1 MKIVYVTGGVLV
13 VGVGLIAAL
22 FQADFFG
29 LFKADLAR
37 WDKGV
42 DPSLLQPV
50 GDPIGV
56 DDLEAFADELDERL
70 AVLLKEGPPAY
81 TAQQAEAWADELIPI
96 VERVCQR
103 EFAWKPQIR
112 VADRAELAD
121 AAARALYAYYAT
133 LSPELAGPFMERA
146 VRTQA
151 VFESVTYLGM
161 YDPGRDILY
170 LAPTNVRAI
179 MKMQE
184 IDERHFEPF
193 VKLII
198 AHELAHALQH
208 QVVDSYPLQI
218 NTVDGAEA
226 YSSVIEGHAVF
237 ISELVAH
244 ELGIDE
250 TSIEMSVMLSAGVV
264 SIDDP
269 MFGTVSRDAEVRF
282 EEIYM
287 GGRAFIAYHHEQ
299 GGMRRVWEILA
310 APPATTAIIT
320 DPARYGT
327 KRRGTIQYYFALKGI
342 EKELGPQWRMDVHWR
357 MTALDTHEHFS
368 FLDNDMRD
376 RVVAGIDH
384 ARRLLLNNWPGEH
397 AARVNLFV
405 LRSEEDVEHYDA
417 AIKAS
422 RAGDWTFTDHVEP
435 VAGLVVDQSRR
446 HTHVPGAKLE
456 RATSWTHV
464 HARRGVVIV
473 EFYCT
478 DVMLSDDT
486 VAGVVNTILDRI
498 DASPGE
504 T

>member
-1 MKIVYVTGGVLV
+1 MKIVYVTGGVLLA
-13 VGVGLIAAL
+13 GVILIAAL

-29 LFKADLAR
+29 LFKSDLTR
-37 WDKGV
+37 WNQGI
-42 DPSLLQPV
+42 DPTLLQPA

-56 DDLEAFADELDERL
+56 DDLEAYADEMDERL

-81 TAQQAEAWADELIPI
+81 TAEQAKMWADELIPI

-103 EFAWKPQIR
+103 EFAWRPQIR

-121 AAARALYAYYAT
+121 AAARGLYEYYEAV
-133 LSPELAGPFMERA
+133 SPELAGPFLERA

-151 VFESVTYLGM
+151 VFESVAYLGM

-179 MKMQE
+179 MQMQE

-208 QVVDSYPLQI
+208 QVVDSYPLSP
-218 NTVDGAEA
+218 NTFDGVEA

-237 ISELVAH
+237 VSELVAH

-269 MFGTVSRDAEVRF
+269 MFGSVSRDAEVRF

-299 GGMRRVWEILA
+299 GDMSRVWEILA
-310 APPATTAIIT
+310 APPPTTAIIT

-327 KRRGTIQYYFALKGI
+327 KRRATIQYYYALKGI
-342 EKELGPQWRMDVHWR
+342 EKKLGPAWRMDVHWQ

-368 FLDNDMRD
+368 DLDNDMRD

-384 ARRLLLNNWPGEH
+384 ARRLVLNDWPGEQS
-397 AARVNLFV
+397 ARITLFV
-405 LRSEEDVEHYDA
+405 LRSEEDVEHYA
-417 AIKAS
+417 AAVKAS
-422 RAGDWTFTDHVEP
+422 EVSGWTFADQVEP
-435 VAGLVVDQSRR
+435 VKDLVVDQSRR
-446 HTHVPGAKLE
+446 HTHVPDAELE
-456 RATSWTHV
+456 WATSWTHV

-473 EFYCT
+473 EFFCT
-478 DVMLSDDT
+478 DMMLSDDI
-486 VAGVVNTILDRI
+486 VAGVINTILDRI
-498 DASPGE
+498 DASRDE
-504 T
+504 S

>member
-1 MKIVYVTGGVLV
+1 MKIVYVMGGVLL
-13 VGVGLIAAL
+13 VGVMLIAVL
-22 FQADFFG
+22 FQAGLFG
-29 LFKADLAR
+29 LFRSDLTR
-37 WDKGV
+37 WDEGI
-42 DPSLLQPV
+42 DQSLLQPA

-81 TAQQAEAWADELIPI
+81 TAEQAEAWVDELIPI

-103 EFAWKPQIR
+103 EFARRPRIS

-121 AAARALYAYYAT
+121 AAARALYEYYAAV
-133 LSPELAGPFMERA
+133 SPELAGPFLERA

-179 MKMQE
+179 MRMQE

-193 VKLII
+193 VKLIV

-208 QVVDSYPLQI
+208 QVIESYPLTL
-218 NTVDGAEA
+218 NTVDGVEA
-226 YSSVIEGHAVF
+226 FSSVTEGHAVF

-269 MFGTVSRDAEVRF
+269 MFGLVSRDAEVRF

-287 GGRAFIAYHHEQ
+287 GGRAFIAYHHER
-299 GGMRRVWEILA
+299 GGMSRVWEILA

-320 DPARYGT
+320 DPERYGT
-327 KRRGTIQYYFALKGI
+327 KRRSTIQYYFALKGI

-368 FLDNDMRD
+368 YLDNDMRD

-384 ARRLLLNNWPGEH
+384 ARRLLLNDWPGDHE
-397 AARVNLFV
+397 ARVNLFV
-405 LRSEEDVEHYDA
+405 LRSDEDVKHYDA
-417 AIKAS
+417 AIKAAK
-422 RAGDWTFTDHVEP
+422 AGDWTFIDQVEP
-435 VAGLVVDQSRR
+435 VAGLEADQSRR
-446 HTHVPGAKLE
+446 HTHVPGARLE
-456 RATSWTHV
+456 GATSWTHV

-473 EFYCT
+473 EFFCT

-486 VAGVVNTILDRI
+486 VAGVVNTILGRI
-498 DASPGE
+498 DASRDE